1 MFTKNFVVLVDSDY
15 LAEFLI
21 VLAIFERTRIYSI
34 FTLRYI

>member
-21 VLAIFERTRIYSI
+21 VLQYLKEREYTQ
-34 FTLRYI
+34 FLH